1 MSGIKDITESIKMTP
16 LTIGIVCFLVGG
28 LTTGGTMFA
37 VDKRNKH
44 VDSSSAEII
53 GAIAQLEN
61 KMEEASASAKVSL
74 TNTDLLGIPCSKE
87 YLNTHGE
94 SLCREMFCRMN
105 KVQGEGSTSQEC
117 DQIANSLNS
126 QLIIDSCMEYW
137 AESTTTERGLN
148 QNSQYAQCIDI
159 FGDRK

>member
-1 MSGIKDITESIKMTP
+1 MNDIKTLTENLPMTSIY
-16 LTIGIVCFLVGG
+16 IGVICFLVGG

-37 VDKRNKH
+37 IDKRNQQ

-53 GAIAQLEN
+53 GAIATLQN
-61 KMEEASASAKVSL
+61 KLDEANAKAKVSL

-87 YLNTHGE
+87 YLNAHGE